1 MAMKVLRNTIFLS
14 LLLVA
19 YNGFAQD
26 DVGVDPMLIRL
37 QAKIISAGDSS
48 AIPYANIINNRT
60 HSGTITNA
68 GGFFSLEM
76 LNIDSLI
83 VSSVGYQKAVLKVPY
98 NYNGS
103 SVLVF
108 LLNPVNYNLGEV
120 QVKGE
125 RQKIDLGLGTG
136 KPTDIPP
143 ELRGDAYNEKPPVLA
158 ALFNPISFWQYH
170 LSKREKQKRE
180 VRKALALEKNWE
192 MHSKNYNKDMVIF
205 LTGMTEP
212 QADSFMVWFNG
223 QDVLPYAST
232 EYEVRASILEYFEI
246 YKQEGRLK

>member
-1 MAMKVLRNTIFLS
+1 MNALKNCIFI
-14 LLLVA
+14 LLLSFVLP
-19 YNGFAQD
+19 GFAQD
-26 DVGVDPMLIRL
+26 NIIDPMLIRL

-48 AIPYANIINNRT
+48 GVPYANIINNRT

-68 GGFFSLEM
+68 EGYFSLEM

-108 LLNPVNYNLGEV
+108 VLKPMNYNIGEV
-120 QVKGE
+120 EVQGE
-125 RQKIDLGLGTG
+125 APRINLGFETG
-136 KPTDIPP
+136 KPTDIPA
-143 ELRGDAYNEKPPVLA
+143 ELRGDAFNEKPPVLA

-180 VRKALALEKNWE
+180 VRKAIAIEKNWE
-192 MHSKNYNKDMVIF
+192 MHSKNYNKDMVMY

-212 QADSFMVWFNG
+212 QADTFMVWFNS
-223 QDVLPYAST
+223 QDVLPYTST

-246 YKQEGRLK
+246 YRQQGKLR